1 LSVLAVFQSK
11 GGVGKTATAV
21 NLAYQ
26 AGLEVPTLLVDLD
39 PQSAATYYFRIKP
52 NFAPGAKGIA
62 RGKTPAW
69 KHVRGTDYAGLDLL
83 PAETSF
89 RKLDTKLAQEAKST
103 TRLKAFLKPFRKDYE
118 VIILDCP
125 PSLSVLAEN
134 IFEACDGLIV
144 PIVPTTLAARTFE
157 QLNQFLGKRTYSQL
171 KVMPF
176 FSMVDRRRKLHK
188 EIVTRLSTGDA
199 RFLENRILNSSVVE
213 RMGVERR
220 PVSDFAPRSA
230 AATSYRLLWQ
240 EVAQRMRSE

>member
-1 LSVLAVFQSK
+1 MSVLAVYQSK

-39 PQSAATYYFRIKP
+39 PQSAATYYFRIKSS
-52 NFAPGAKGIA
+52 FAPGAKGIA
-62 RGKTPAW
+62 KGKTSAW
-69 KHVRGTDYAGLDLL
+69 KYVCGTDYSGLDLL

-89 RKLDTKLAQEAKST
+89 RKLDTRLAREAKST

-125 PSLSVLAEN
+125 PNLNVLAEN
-134 IFEACDGLIV
+134 IFEASDGLAV
-144 PIVPTTLAARTFE
+144 PIVPTTLAVRTFE
-157 QLNQFLGKRTYSQL
+157 QLNQFLGKRTYSGL

-188 EIVTRLSTGDA
+188 EIIAHLSTGDE
-199 RFLENRILNSSVVE
+199 RFLDSWIANSSVVE

-220 PVSDFAPRSA
+220 PVADFAPRSA
-230 AATSYRLLWQ
+230 AASSYRRLWR
-240 EVAQRMRSE
+240 EVADRMTGS